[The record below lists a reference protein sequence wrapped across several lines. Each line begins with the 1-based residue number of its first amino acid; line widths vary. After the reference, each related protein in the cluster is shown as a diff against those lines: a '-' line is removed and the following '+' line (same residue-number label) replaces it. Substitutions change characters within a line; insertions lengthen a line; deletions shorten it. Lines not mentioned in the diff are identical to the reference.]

1 MSTSAQR
8 RPLLWAALAVGAVFA
23 VLFFW
28 RQRHT
33 ESPLINLLMT

>member
-1 MSTSAQR
+1 MSASAQR
-8 RPLLWAALAVGAVFA
+8 RPLPWAALAVGAVFA